1 MVKTG
6 ETVYTPPCGEAE
18 ILKLMANLEKYS
30 NEDLD
35 GIDPSIKLAVIHY
48 QFESIHPDTLTGY
61 GRCEFLE
68 MAGQDVAFFD

>member
-1 MVKTG
+1 
-6 ETVYTPPCGEAE
+6 
-18 ILKLMANLEKYS
+18 MANLEKYS
-30 NEDLD
+30 NEEID

-48 QFESIHPDTLTGY
+48 QFESIHPDTLAGY